1 MRKVYNENYTDD
13 TRVSRSVPF
22 RSWEDWIE
30 WMNNREDGYF
40 PKKTMMDVIDYM
52 EFSLQCDL
60 DNLEQLEYFKE
71 DVPVKFSQVEGWVLT
86 DWDKIEQLKES
97 VGVKKHLLEY
107 LNKLVEENKELNER
121 INQIDKENERIYKIE
136 VLEEKISSLIN
147 ILGNGNLSDDER
159 IRIEEELGEFEE
171 EIHKL

>member
-22 RSWEDWIE
+22 RSMEDWFE

-52 EFSLQCDL
+52 EFSLQIDIE
-60 DNLEQLEYFKE
+60 NLEQLEYFKE

-86 DWDKIEQLKES
+86 DWDEIEQLKES
-97 VGVKKHLLEY
+97 IGVKKHLLEY
-107 LNKLVEENKELNER
+107 LNKEGLRTQKN
-121 INQIDKENERIYKIE
+121 
-136 VLEEKISSLIN
+136 
-147 ILGNGNLSDDER
+147 
-159 IRIEEELGEFEE
+159 
-171 EIHKL
+171 